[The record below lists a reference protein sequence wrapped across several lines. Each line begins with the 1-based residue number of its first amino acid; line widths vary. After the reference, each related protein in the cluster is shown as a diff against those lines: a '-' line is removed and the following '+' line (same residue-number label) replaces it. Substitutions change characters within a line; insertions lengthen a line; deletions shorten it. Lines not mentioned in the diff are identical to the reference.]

1 MIIDMR
7 EYKIIN
13 IKGRTGEP
21 SEGRASRCIM
31 SAALGVVG
39 GVPFCRQTSFFLFQ
53 SKFIIF
59 FI

>member
-1 MIIDMR
+1 MR

-39 GVPFCRQTSFFLFQ
+39 GVPFCRQTSFVLFQ